1 MKLKIENFQSIK
13 KAELEIK
20 GLTVITG
27 PNNTG
32 KSACA
37 RALAGVFTNIKGSS
51 HVRIGEKHSEVE
63 VDFEDGSPVVVWKK
77 GAKVNDYIVDG
88 KVIGKVG
95 TDVPEEVLE
104 GLRVRGVEVDG
115 RELYPQI
122 AKQFEQIFLLDL
134 PPSSLSSALSDVD
147 RILQLEV
154 AMSNARSDL
163 REEENRLKYAKE
175 LLNKESKLIQG
186 YEGLEELAPLFK
198 EIDALEA
205 EREKVDKML
214 IDLRLLKSQK
224 EELLAEVKNLSEVQV
239 VENILNKIKMGEVLD
254 LKISKSFLEEV
265 EGLSSNRAYNHKL
278 LLEESHLVEVMGYL
292 SHPSREQLEDNS
304 ISLGYLREVSSLKE
318 DREETQK
325 VVKSLN
331 KVKDEMPMLE
341 VKEAG
346 HVFKTVFEVNK
357 LLAERELLTK
367 FIAIEAGLKKLGSL
381 EDVNV
386 FSKLEDEDS
395 LIDEIIK
402 LKRTRNKLF
411 LFESMVEVGLRNNL
425 FEAVDSDRVEKGL
438 ELAGRLD
445 ELNRLGQM
453 RSKWVAEQE
462 SARSELSVVEAEMGA
477 LKEEMGECPLCGTSS
492 SSSSSKRGSHHEH

>member
-51 HVRIGEKHSEVE
+51 HVRIGEKYSEVE
-63 VDFEDGSPVVVWKK
+63 VDFEDGSPLVVWKK
-77 GAKVNDYIVDG
+77 GSKVNDYIVGG
-88 KVIGKVG
+88 KVISKVG
-95 TDVPEEVLE
+95 VDVPEEVLE
-104 GLRVRGVEVDG
+104 GLGVRAVEVDG
-115 RELYPQI
+115 REIYPQI

-163 REEENRLKYAKE
+163 RDEESRLKYAKE

-198 EIDALEA
+198 QIDALE
-205 EREKVDKML
+205 EEKEKVDKML

-224 EELLAEVKNLSEVQV
+224 EELMSEVNTLNEVAV

-265 EGLSSNRAYNHKL
+265 EGLSSTRAYNEKL
-278 LLEESHLVEVMGYL
+278 LLEENALVEVMGYL
-292 SHPSREQLEDNS
+292 SHPSRDEIEAPE
-304 ISLGYLREVSSLKE
+304 ISLGYLNEVSSLKR
-318 DREETQK
+318 DRVETQK

-331 KVKDEMPMLE
+331 KVNEEMPHFE

-357 LLAERELLTK
+357 LLMERELLTK
-367 FIAIEAGLKKLGSL
+367 FIAIEGALKKLGGL
-381 EDVNV
+381 KDANV
-386 FSKLEDEDS
+386 FTELEENDS
-395 LIDEIIK
+395 LIDELIK
-402 LKRTRNKLF
+402 LRRNRSKLF
-411 LFESMVEVGLRNNL
+411 LFESMVEIGLSNDL
-425 FEAVDSDRVEKGL
+425 FDAVDSERVNKGL
-438 ELAGRLD
+438 ELAERLD
-445 ELNRLGQM
+445 ELKKLGEM
-453 RSKWVAEQE
+453 RSRWAVEQE
-462 SARSELSVVEAEMGA
+462 SARTELSEVEAELSR
-477 LKEEMGECPLCGTSS
+477 LKEELGECPLCGQAN
-492 SSSSSKRGSHHEH
+492 GSDRHGH